1 MNKTAL
7 IGLGF
12 VVAVIAAVI
21 FATMGQAAYRV
32 EVCMEFQGSSSCR
45 TASASTKPQ
54 AERTAR
60 ENACAQ
66 IASGVTDRIQCE
78 QYTPAK
84 KVTWLRGAEK

>member
-1 MNKTAL
+1 MNKTAFAGIL
-7 IGLGF
+7 F

-21 FATMGQAAYRV
+21 LATMGNAAYRV
-32 EVCMEFQGSSSCR
+32 EVCMEFQGASSCR
-45 TASASTKPQ
+45 TASASTQQQ

-84 KVTWLRGAEK
+84 KVTWLRGGEK

>member
-1 MNKTAL
+1 VNRTAL
-7 IGLGF
+7 VGIGF
-12 VVAVIAAVI
+12 VLVVIAAVVL
-21 FATMGQAAYRV
+21 ATMGQAAYRV
-32 EVCMEFQGSSSCR
+32 EVCMEFQGASSCR

-78 QYTPAK
+78 QYTQAK
-84 KVTWLRGAEK
+84 RVTWLRGGDR

>member
-1 MNKTAL
+1 MNKAAVFG
-7 IGLGF
+7 IAF
-12 VVAVIAAVI
+12 VVAVIIAVI
-21 FATMGQAAYRV
+21 FATIGTAAYRV
-32 EVCMEFQGSSSCR
+32 EVCMEFRGATSCR
-45 TASASTKPQ
+45 TASASSKQQ

-84 KVTWLRGAEK
+84 RVTWLKGGEK